1 MSTGDK
7 RYLGDVFINQENY
20 ERQKQFFRDII
31 DSYQY
36 KYGGVFDAAT
46 LQGTVPS
53 DYATKEQGEKADNAI
68 LSPLRIGKK
77 EIVNI
82 EDAQYIYT
90 DAVLL
95 DRDDDRLEAIDWY
108 MNLDD
113 DNVTD
118 ALIAI
123 YNEVSSIQTELQN
136 NIDQKFDT
144 EDYLDFYEND
154 YSEFK
159 NNVSEVF
166 EEFTDEYGNVVQ
178 KLNAQLVNG
187 LRFILITQ
195 AKYDQLTDTEKNYWR
210 NIYIIKDP
218 SEIPPEYVDPMMWEL
233 TDGYTFAINDGALQV
248 TNGLS
253 DTWKTICTLDELI
266 SGSNFDEIIS
276 DFLRLNSFTIAP
288 ENIVNSITEI
298 SNDTIE
304 SDWEDY
310 PFLSSALRDDFVKT
324 ITINNSSSNITETI
338 NPTTNFK
345 TVDLGIENIIQS
357 SDTVTSLQQ
366 DLTSAQTDIN
376 SIKNNIKQIDIEEL
390 SDTVNNI
397 NSRISNTIS
406 QDILTNQNNIQS
418 HENRIQELEKTVNAI
433 NSRTYN
439 ITSNINNWKTSYLG
453 GYIAPAD
460 NWNSWITKASA
471 GNAGLLSAASKYYIS
486 NVQYNETLGIARIYL
501 SFYHWHRANKSHI
514 RQWVRP
520 AVYYKKGGKYYYKTW
535 YDFNEQVL
543 NNRVGKQIKGIS
555 GNVVIPDASKST
567 ATSVSN
573 HKPYANIVFPN
584 RVSPYKCF
592 INIEP
597 QTGKIYVYVNHES
610 DKVIH
615 FYGSYL
621 YPLSAPG
628 QEVLDLDI
636 TDNEEVE

>member
-166 EEFTDEYGNVVQ
+166 EEFTDEHGDVVR

-195 AKYDQLTDTEKNYWR
+195 SRYDQLSEAEKTYWR

-218 SEIPPEYVDPMMWEL
+218 SEIPPEYADPMMWEL

-253 DTWKTICTLDELI
+253 DTWKTICTLDDLI
-266 SGSNFDEIIS
+266 SNSNFDEIIS
-276 DFLRLNSFTIAP
+276 NFLQTNSYIISP
-288 ENIVNSITEI
+288 DNIINSLAEV
-298 SNDTIE
+298 SSDTIDE
-304 SDWEDY
+304 DWEDY
-310 PFLSSALRDDFVKT
+310 PFLSSSLHDDFVKK
-324 ITINNSSSNITETI
+324 ITVNNTSTNVTETI
-338 NPTTNFK
+338 DPTTNFK

-357 SDTVTSLQQ
+357 SDTITSLQQ
-366 DLTSAQTDIN
+366 NLGSAQTDIN
-376 SIKNNIKQIDIEEL
+376 AIKTNIGQ
-390 SDTVNNI
+390 V
-397 NSRISNTIS
+397 
-406 QDILTNQNNIQS
+406 NIQDLDEDVS
-418 HENRIQELEKTVNAI
+418 DIHNQIEGQNGLNSQMNCKLVQLQFQQILI
-433 NSRTYN
+433 N
-439 ITSNINNWKTSYLG
+439 
-453 GYIAPAD
+453 
-460 NWNSWITKASA
+460 
-471 GNAGLLSAASKYYIS
+471 
-486 NVQYNETLGIARIYL
+486 
-501 SFYHWHRANKSHI
+501 
-514 RQWVRP
+514 
-520 AVYYKKGGKYYYKTW
+520 
-535 YDFNEQVL
+535 
-543 NNRVGKQIKGIS
+543 GKQ
-555 GNVVIPDASKST
+555 
-567 ATSVSN
+567 
-573 HKPYANIVFPN
+573 NI
-584 RVSPYKCF
+584 
-592 INIEP
+592 
-597 QTGKIYVYVNHES
+597 
-610 DKVIH
+610 
-615 FYGSYL
+615 
-621 YPLSAPG
+621 
-628 QEVLDLDI
+628 
-636 TDNEEVE
+636 